1 MTCEPFCTFWYD
13 SPYILPLN
21 KCNLGLWLRV
31 QWQMIT
37 GKLFPF
43 RVKQATATLLTTNE
57 RLIWSQKKGPSC
69 IERVTHDRSS
79 SNDPSPRVVTA
90 DIVAYK
96 FTGLSLVPQLNT
108 LYSHSPRD
116 TEKERER
123 ERAMGFGNRL
133 WWCVFF
139 ASFLICTARNTLIF
153 PGIHFPPFFYNLPL
167 MKIKWWRL
175 SIRQ

>member
-1 MTCEPFCTFWYD
+1 MIVPTF
-13 SPYILPLN
+13 LPLN

-123 ERAMGFGNRL
+123 ERERWDSEIVSGGVSSSLLSSSALPGILSFSQVYISPPSFLVFL
-133 WWCVFF
+133 WW
-139 ASFLICTARNTLIF
+139 
-153 PGIHFPPFFYNLPL
+153 
-167 MKIKWWRL
+167 K
-175 SIRQ
+175 